1 MTNKDSA
8 SKKRS
13 NSKRAKKNSRS
24 ARARLRVEKQETIK
38 DVKTKSYEIV
48 RLSRVKYFGNAYNF
62 IDIRFFQ
69 RNMGEEY
76 IDLYH
81 PTRKGVQLRE
91 DLFRKLIDEHFLESL
106 EKQMRESDKKDLFW

>member
-1 MTNKDSA
+1 MTTKKRTA

-13 NSKRAKKNSRS
+13 LSKGVKKTARS
-24 ARARLRVEKQETIK
+24 ARAKLRVERQETIK

-62 IDIRFFQ
+62 IDIRYFQ
-69 RNMGEEY
+69 RDMSEEY
-76 IDLYH
+76 VDLYH

-106 EKQMRESDKKDLFW
+106 ERQMRESD